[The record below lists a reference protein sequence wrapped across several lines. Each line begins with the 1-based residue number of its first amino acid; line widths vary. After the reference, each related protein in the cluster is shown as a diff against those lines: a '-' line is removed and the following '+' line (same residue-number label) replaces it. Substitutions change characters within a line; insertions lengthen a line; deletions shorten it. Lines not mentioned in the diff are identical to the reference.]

1 MSVIRGVDGCKA
13 GWLCLSVRPGE
24 TRPTAA
30 VFGRDARALF
40 EESAIVTAIDIPI
53 GLPSTGTRRV
63 DSKARRLVGPMK
75 SSVFPV
81 PVRATLNATSY
92 EQACTES
99 YNTCGKKLSQ
109 QTYAILPRI
118 RDVDI
123 VLRESPELVKS
134 VREVHPEACFVYWN
148 DGRPLRY
155 SKKSRSGF
163 MERLEMVRKFFG
175 SSPEDAR
182 AAVPRNQATDDD
194 ILDAFAALWTAIR
207 VHEGTA
213 IRIDEPEERDA
224 FGLPMQIW
232 A

>member
-24 TRPTAA
+24 TRPTAT
-30 VFGRDARALF
+30 VFPDALTLF
-40 EESAIVTAIDIPI
+40 AEPAIVTTIDIPI
-53 GLPSTGTRRV
+53 GLPSIDTRRV
-63 DSKARRLVGPMK
+63 DSKARRLLGPMK

-99 YNTCGKKLSQ
+99 YNTCGKKLSR
-109 QTYAILPRI
+109 QTFGILPRI
-118 RDVDI
+118 RDVDM
-123 VLRESPELVKS
+123 VLRNSPKLVGS
-134 VREVHPEACFVYWN
+134 VREIHPEACFVYWN

-155 SKKSRSGF
+155 SKKTRSGF
-163 MERLEMVRKFFG
+163 MERLEMIRKFFG
-175 SSPEDAR
+175 SSLADVR
-182 AAVPRNQATDDD
+182 AAVPHSQAADDD
-194 ILDAFAALWTAIR
+194 ILDAFAALWTALR
-207 VHEGTA
+207 VYEGTA